1 MSSAYAKIKKRKGK
15 LRLSS
20 SSIRMFQRNG
30 ERTLPCGQPSS
41 VLAVKEAETF
51 FKMLERELR
60 KSPRIFTKNWGQP
73 FKIRLFRMAGCQVA
87 SKADLM
93 SKKAQQVTIFF
104 FLLPSI
110 NLIREREAVSVDR
123 PALKPC

>member
-1 MSSAYAKIKKRKGK
+1 MSSAYAETKKRKGK

-30 ERTLPCGQPSS
+30 ERTLPCGQPSL

-73 FKIRLFRMAGCQVA
+73 FLIRLFRMAGCQAA

-93 SKKAQQVTIFF
+93 SKKAQQVTIF